1 MRSYLT
7 YAQDQNMIDLYLES
21 ERIASD
27 NWYTMYR
34 SEQEALSLKG
44 VALHYDCECFERS
57 AETIKYRKM
66 NVDRTAA
73 N

>member
-1 MRSYLT
+1 MYNISTLDEDVIDTYL
-7 YAQDQNMIDLYLES
+7 QS
-21 ERIASD
+21 ELIATD
-27 NWYTMYR
+27 NWYAMYR
-34 SEQEALSLKG
+34 SEQEALSLEG

-66 NVDRTAA
+66 NEDRTAA

>member
-1 MRSYLT
+1 MYNISTLDEDVIDTYL
-7 YAQDQNMIDLYLES
+7 QS
-21 ERIASD
+21 ELIATD

-66 NVDRTAA
+66 NENRTAA